1 MCPAAANARYQ
12 NGRRGE
18 QFMSP
23 RQQGN
28 TESGRLA
35 GKAALVTGGA
45 SGIGLAAARRFVAEG
60 ARVAITDRDEA
71 LGAPA
76 ARDLGPEAF
85 FIRHDVTSE
94 ADWRSAMDET
104 ASRFGTVNV
113 LLNSAGIF
121 RFGTVEDTTLEEWRQ
136 TIAVNLDG
144 TFLGCREAVRAMRE
158 HGGSIVNMSSISGL
172 VGSPDNAA
180 YDASKGGVRLL
191 TKSVALYCAREGYH
205 IRCNSVHPGGIDT
218 PMVQDYFAARP
229 DPAAEEDAWLRHTP
243 IGRLGRAEEIAS
255 LILYLAS
262 DESSFVT
269 GSEFTIDGG
278 MTAT

>member
-1 MCPAAANARYQ
+1 
-12 NGRRGE
+12 
-18 QFMSP
+18 MSVTHEEVGGS
-23 RQQGN
+23 R
-28 TESGRLA
+28 RLA

-71 LGAPA
+71 LGAAAARALGPA
-76 ARDLGPEAF
+76 AF
-85 FIRHDVTSE
+85 FVHHDVTSE
-94 ADWRSAMDET
+94 ADWEAAMDECV
-104 ASRFGTVNV
+104 SRFGGVDIV
-113 LLNSAGIF
+113 LNSAGIF

-144 TFLGCREAVRAMRE
+144 TFLGCREAVRAMRGR
-158 HGGSIVNMSSISGL
+158 GGSIVNMSSVSGL
-172 VGSPDNAA
+172 VGDPDNAA

-191 TKSVALYCAREGYH
+191 TKSVALHCAKRGYPV
-205 IRCNSVHPGGIDT
+205 RCNSVHPGGIDT
-218 PMVQDYFAARP
+218 PMVRRYFAARP
-229 DPAAEEDAWLRHTP
+229 DPEAEERAWLRHSP

-278 MTAT
+278 STAT

>member
-1 MCPAAANARYQ
+1 MTHSMNC
-12 NGRRGE
+12 RRLE
-18 QFMSP
+18 
-23 RQQGN
+23 
-28 TESGRLA
+28 

-71 LGAPA
+71 LGAAA
-76 ARDLGPEAF
+76 ARELGEDAF

-94 ADWRSAMDET
+94 ADWAATMQ
-104 ASRFGTVNV
+104 ACVSRFGGVDIV
-113 LLNSAGIF
+113 LNSAGIF
-121 RFGTVEDTTLEEWRQ
+121 RFGNVEDTTLEEWRQ
-136 TIAVNLDG
+136 TIAINLDG

-158 HGGSIVNMSSISGL
+158 RGGSIVNMSSVSGM
-172 VGSPDNAA
+172 VGDPDNAA

-191 TKSVALYCAREGYH
+191 TKSVALYCAKQGYP

-218 PMVQDYFAARP
+218 PMVRSYFAARR
-229 DPAAEEDAWLRHTP
+229 DPEAEKSAWLRQSP

-262 DESSFVT
+262 DEASFVT

-278 MTAT
+278 STAA

>member
-1 MCPAAANARYQ
+1 MTHSMNSR
-12 NGRRGE
+12 
-18 QFMSP
+18 
-23 RQQGN
+23 
-28 TESGRLA
+28 RLA

-60 ARVAITDRDEA
+60 ARVLITDRDEA
-71 LGAPA
+71 QGAAA
-76 ARDLGPEAF
+76 ARELGTDTF
-85 FIRHDVTSE
+85 FLRHDVTSE
-94 ADWRSAMDET
+94 ADWAVAVRECV
-104 ASRFGTVNV
+104 SRFGGVDV

-121 RFGTVEDTTLEEWRQ
+121 RFGNVEETTLEEWRL
-136 TIAVNLDG
+136 TIAINLDG

-158 HGGSIVNMSSISGL
+158 RGGSIVNMSSVSGL
-172 VGSPDNAA
+172 VGDPDNAA

-191 TKSVALYCAREGYH
+191 TKSVALYCAKQGYP

-218 PMVQDYFAARP
+218 PMVRSYFDARP
-229 DPAAEEDAWLRHTP
+229 DPDAEKKAWLRQSP

-262 DESSFVT
+262 DEASFVT

-278 MTAT
+278 STAA

>member
-1 MCPAAANARYQ
+1 MSSRHEEIGV
-12 NGRRGE
+12 GR
-18 QFMSP
+18 
-23 RQQGN
+23 
-28 TESGRLA
+28 RLA

-60 ARVAITDRDEA
+60 ARVAITDRDES
-71 LGAPA
+71 LGAA
-76 ARDLGPEAF
+76 AASELGKEAF
-85 FIRHDVTSE
+85 FMRHDVTSE
-94 ADWRSAMDET
+94 TDWEAAMGEIV
-104 ASRFGTVNV
+104 SRFGGVDIV
-113 LLNSAGIF
+113 LNSAGIF
-121 RFGTVEDTTLEEWRQ
+121 RFGNVEDTTLEEWRQ

-158 HGGSIVNMSSISGL
+158 RGGSIVNMSSVSGL
-172 VGSPDNAA
+172 VGDPDNAA

-191 TKSVALYCAREGYH
+191 TKSVALYCAKQGYS

-218 PMVQDYFAARP
+218 PMVRSYFAARP
-229 DPAAEEDAWLRHTP
+229 DPEAEKSAWLRQSP

-278 MTAT
+278 STAA

>member
-1 MCPAAANARYQ
+1 MTHSVNSQ
-12 NGRRGE
+12 
-18 QFMSP
+18 
-23 RQQGN
+23 
-28 TESGRLA
+28 RLA

-60 ARVAITDRDEA
+60 ARVAITDRDEEF
-71 LGAPA
+71 GAA
-76 ARDLGPEAF
+76 AVREIGEDAF

-94 ADWRSAMDET
+94 ADWEAAMGESV
-104 ASRFGTVNV
+104 SRYGGVDIV
-113 LLNSAGIF
+113 LNSAGIF
-121 RFGTVEDTTLEEWRQ
+121 RFGNVEDTTLEEWRQ

-158 HGGSIVNMSSISGL
+158 RGGSIVNMSSVSGL
-172 VGSPDNAA
+172 VGDPDNAA

-191 TKSVALYCAREGYH
+191 TKSVALYCAKQGYP

-218 PMVQDYFAARP
+218 PMVRSYFAARP
-229 DPAAEEDAWLRHTP
+229 DPDAEKSAWLRQSP
-243 IGRLGRAEEIAS
+243 IGRLGKAEEIAS

-278 MTAT
+278 STAA